1 MSATKEAP
9 ARRVIKT
16 YSSEEKAEALL
27 ALEANDGNV
36 AATSMEMGIPY
47 RTLYKWAHG
56 KGVHPEVA
64 VLVKEKRLPLVDR
77 LEQLIQLIAE
87 GMDDPTKVAAAT
99 LNQLSVAM
107 GVLIDKV
114 RLLKGEAP
122 SGTPGHPHAREVPQ
136 SVLIVMDPNTP
147 EARVASEVA
156 RLGLR
161 RPVDFGASACP
172 TPSPPEQ
179 TQPTAAS

>member
-1 MSATKEAP
+1 MPAAKEQPAP
-9 ARRVIKT
+9 QPRSRLQRS
-16 YSSEEKAEALL
+16 YSDQEKADAFL
-27 ALEANDGNV
+27 ALEANGGNV
-36 AATSMEMGIPY
+36 AATSMELGIPY
-47 RTLYKWAHG
+47 RTLYYWVSG
-56 KGVHPEVA
+56 KGVHPEVQQ
-64 VLVKEKRLPLVDR
+64 LIKEKRLPLIDR

-87 GMDDPTKVAAAT
+87 GMDSPEKIAAAT

-122 SGTPGHPHAREVPQ
+122 SGTPAHPNARVVPQ
-136 SVLIVMDPNTP
+136 SVLIVMDPSTP
-147 EARVASEVA
+147 EARVANEVA

-172 TPSPPEQ
+172 TPSPPE
-179 TQPTAAS
+179 